1 MIVASKNTFIYTIFF
16 LSSLQEKEAMEAS
29 VRAFEDWEFNF
40 LERETGIVEED
51 ESKCKE
57 RESEGELEKEIS
69 CQKLLV
75 NVAQVN
81 SASLREFFETVTQL
95 LLEVLSGSR
104 ALFQCLL
111 SHKFRIS
118 ADMCCHT
125 CANNK
130 WMK

>member
-1 MIVASKNTFIYTIFF
+1 
-16 LSSLQEKEAMEAS
+16 MEAS

-81 SASLREFFETVTQL
+81 SASLREFLRQL
-95 LLEVLSGSR
+95 HSCSLKCYQGHVLFFFSVYSHINSASVQTCDVILVHTISG
-104 ALFQCLL
+104 
-111 SHKFRIS
+111 
-118 ADMCCHT
+118 
-125 CANNK
+125 
-130 WMK
+130 

>member
-1 MIVASKNTFIYTIFF
+1 
-16 LSSLQEKEAMEAS
+16 MEAS

-81 SASLREFFETVTQL
+81 STSLREFLRQL
-95 LLEVLSGSR
+95 HSCSLKCHQGHVLFFSVYSHINSASVQTCDVIFVHTISG
-104 ALFQCLL
+104 
-111 SHKFRIS
+111 
-118 ADMCCHT
+118 
-125 CANNK
+125 
-130 WMK
+130 

>member
-1 MIVASKNTFIYTIFF
+1 M
-16 LSSLQEKEAMEAS
+16 QEEAAMEAS

-81 SASLREFFETVTQL
+81 SASLR
-95 LLEVLSGSR
+95 
-104 ALFQCLL
+104 
-111 SHKFRIS
+111 
-118 ADMCCHT
+118 
-125 CANNK
+125 
-130 WMK
+130 